1 VNEHNKFVAELWN
14 GVNLKCT
21 FCICVER
28 RLFDMWEELVNLVTT
43 VEMSEEEDAL
53 IWQFQSNVVYSF
65 RSLYS
70 VINFRESH

>member
-53 IWQFQSNVVYSF
+53 IW
-65 RSLYS
+65 
-70 VINFRESH
+70 